1 MDLNIKIEEKPE
13 NFRKIILKWPKFDKK
28 PGVWWRI

>member
-13 NFRKIILKWPKFDKK
+13 NFIKTILKWLKFDKK